1 MKKSLTFI
9 LLLLFFLPLSAFSQN
24 ANKMANRKVKMMTVE
39 NGKKA
44 PIGTFSDGSGKIYS
58 FEDFR
63 GKLIVVDFWASWCG
77 PCIQQTPYFE
87 ELANKFNDD
96 EVVFLKISIDQK
108 RSFWEKFISER
119 NWDKNSFWIGTDEL
133 NPIYPFVYTE
143 YNDRAYKGIVTAVPR
158 YVIISREGNILENQ
172 AFHPSHPRLQKDIK
186 YYLKKK

>member
-1 MKKSLTFI
+1 MKNRLTFI
-9 LLLLFFLPLSAFSQN
+9 LLIIFFIPLAAFSQN
-24 ANKMANRKVKMMTVE
+24 STTMANRKAKMVTVE

-44 PIGTFSDGSGKIYS
+44 PLGQFGNSDGESYN
-58 FEDFR
+58 FEDYR

-87 ELANKFNDD
+87 DLASKFEDE

-108 RSFWEKFISER
+108 QSFWEKFIADR
-119 NWDKNSFWIGTDEL
+119 NWIKNSFWIGTDEQ

-143 YNDRAYKGIVTAVPR
+143 YDDRSFKGIVTAVPR
-158 YVIISREGNILENQ
+158 YVIISKEGNILNNQ
-172 AFHPSHPRLQKDIK
+172 AFHPSHPRLAKDIK